1 MGSSPSLFQGSIPYF
16 LCTSPIY
23 KARHPKDAVQPSC
36 ELEATSAGLILRKRR
51 RRKRRPQKKEVSEL
65 DSDSSDETKSDVS
78 MKRPCEL
85 PVPR

>member
-78 MKRPCEL
+78 MKGPCKL